1 MCFRVISPL
10 SIAEQD
16 IPCYKVMRLRYNKK
30 KEEIYLISLF
40 QDYHYTS
47 NEPPSEDLYEHN
59 QIVHAGYHSFIEKK
73 LGYDDTYCT
82 YSNLNRT
89 ILTDFIIDGFLELNP
104 SKRAY
109 HTILVECHIPKDSHY
124 YMNARDNVYV
134 SSRIVIDWLVLLN
147 HFFPLYQLSFDKIR
161 EIMKEAEEEVQR
173 KEEVK
178 YVL

>member
-1 MCFRVISPL
+1 MCFHVTSPL

-16 IPCYKVMRLRYNKK
+16 IPCYKVMKLRYNKK
-30 KEEIYLISLF
+30 KEELYLVSFF

-47 NEPPSEDLYEHN
+47 NEPPSVDLYEHD
-59 QIVHAGYHSFIEKK
+59 QMVYAGYYSFINKK
-73 LGYDDTYCT
+73 DDDTYCY

-89 ILTDFIIDGFLELNP
+89 ILTNFIIDGFLELN
-104 SKRAY
+104 SKHTY
-109 HTILVECHIPKDSHY
+109 HPILVECYIPKGSHY
-124 YMNARDNVYV
+124 YMNARNNEYV